1 MSRARATA
9 VVCGGGLA
17 GIAAACELAGL
28 GARVTLVE
36 RRPFLGGRAYSF
48 RDRRGREIDNGQHV
62 FLGCCPA
69 YVRLMDLLG
78 TSVHLTRQRRLDVP
92 VLARD
97 GSRADLRA
105 DPLPS
110 PLHMTRALLRYR
122 HLDRSERSAAGA
134 AMVALAG
141 RRGDA
146 RDRLD
151 DTTFGD
157 WLRRH
162 GQSERAITAFWDIV
176 VLATCNDRSD
186 DVSAALAAFVFQEGV
201 LSATDAGA
209 IGWSLVG
216 LSRLVDPAVED
227 YLCARGGRVVR
238 AREVTHVD
246 GGRIQLGDGAEL
258 RADAVV
264 LAMPPER
271 VRAVAPGAL
280 PNDPGLDVSPIV
292 NVHLWYERPI
302 SDLPVL
308 ALLDSPAQWVFSR
321 RAMEGRVDDGDRVV
335 VSISAARAEMG
346 VPRDELAAM
355 IASELADIIPGARGR
370 RPLDHAVVKEA
381 RATFAPSPG
390 QARRR
395 PGARTPHP
403 GVALA
408 GAWTDTGWPA
418 TMEGAVR
425 SGIRAARVALDPD
438 A

>member
-1 MSRARATA
+1 MSRARPSV

-17 GIAAACELAGL
+17 GVAAACELAGL

-62 FLGCCPA
+62 YLGCCPA
-69 YVRLMDLLG
+69 YVRLMDLLR

-92 VLARD
+92 VLSRD
-97 GSRADLRA
+97 GLRADLRA
-105 DPLPS
+105 DRLPT
-110 PLHMTRALLRYR
+110 PFHMTRALLRYR

-134 AMVALAG
+134 AMIALAA
-141 RRGDA
+141 RRGAA
-146 RDRLD
+146 RERLD
-151 DTTFGD
+151 NGTFGE
-157 WLRRH
+157 WLRSH
-162 GQSERAITAFWDIV
+162 GQSEHAIAAFWDIV

-201 LSATDAGA
+201 LSANDAGA

-216 LSRLVDPAVED
+216 LSRLVDPAAEE
-227 YLCARGGRVVR
+227 YLRARGGRVLR
-238 AREVTHVD
+238 SRQVTHVD
-246 GGRIQLGDGAEL
+246 GGRVVLGDGAEL

-271 VRAVAPGAL
+271 VHAVAPRAL
-280 PNDPGLDVSPIV
+280 AHDPGLGVSPIV
-292 NVHLWYERPI
+292 NVHLWYDRPI
-302 SDLPVL
+302 TDQPVL

-321 RAMEGRVDDGDRVV
+321 RAMEGGDGHGDRVV
-335 VSISAARAEMG
+335 VSISAARDELG
-346 VPRDELAAM
+346 VPRDELAAA
-355 IASELADIIPGARGR
+355 IADELSQIVPGARGR
-370 RPLDHAVVKEA
+370 RPVDHAVVKEA
-381 RATFAPSPG
+381 RATFSPAPG

-395 PGARTPHP
+395 PGARTPDP
-403 GVALA
+403 RIALA

-425 SGIRAARVALDPD
+425 SGIRAARVAIDPD
-438 A
+438 G